1 MRTSMVKFETA
12 VFAALAVTTVTVM
25 GALLNAMFRVAVV
38 A

>member
-1 MRTSMVKFETA
+1 MKNAMA

-25 GALLNAMFRVAVV
+25 GALLNAMFHVAIV

>member
-1 MRTSMVKFETA
+1 MKTSIVKFETA

-25 GALLNAMFRVAVV
+25 GALLNAMFHVAIV